1 MKGIKK
7 MKKTLRLFTAV
18 IFTVFMVM
26 SMSITAFA
34 VDEFSITV
42 NRANPDKAE
51 HTYEAYQIFSVTK
64 ISGNDKAVS
73 GVEWGDGVN
82 GTTLL
87 DALQTDTTVVDTTES
102 TQMKTLFAGKTTAAG
117 VAMVVDANK
126 EKPAFVKCFAK
137 LVNANLA
144 TAAATGNMAA
154 SADSVKLDVT
164 HKGKGYYFV
173 KDKDKSQ
180 DDTAGAYTS
189 YILKVLG
196 QETIDAKEEVP
207 TLDKKIVDG
216 NNEVSENTA
225 SIGDTVKFRIKTA
238 VPNTSAYNKYFLI
251 IKDSLCKGL
260 TFVSDSVKVY
270 ANNAAQAL
278 IADKYTVKT
287 TGIGTGETFNIVL
300 KDAKTYSGQSIV
312 VEYEAFLNKN
322 ADITMNG
329 NPNTASLTYSNNPNH
344 EYKGED
350 EPSTTTGDDDVM
362 GKTPDVQTKTF
373 TTGLKLVKVDGE
385 DHDKK
390 LQGAKFTISGD
401 GVKAVVINSEIYK
414 LDNTNGTYYKLKTG
428 GFTETKATDAT
439 RDKYENE
446 NEKYTLITTVEKTT
460 AANGVNKSVYT
471 GADGIISFVGLTA
484 GEYTITEEDAPE
496 GYNKIAPFTVT
507 ITAGYDTTGAFTGWT
522 VKKGTTELTADTD
535 HLYKFEVENNQ
546 GIVLPGTGGMGTT
559 IFYVVGGLMI
569 LCAGALLIT
578 KVRMGKKDK

>member
-1 MKGIKK
+1 
-7 MKKTLRLFTAV
+7 MKKTLRILTV
-18 IFTVFMVM
+18 MVLTVFMVM
-26 SMSITAFA
+26 SVSMTAFA

-42 NRANPDKAE
+42 NRANSDKAA

-82 GTTLL
+82 GTALL
-87 DALQTDTTVVDTTES
+87 AALQNDTTVVDTTN

-144 TAAATGNMAA
+144 TAAAATKDMAA

-164 HKGKGYYFV
+164 QKGKGYYFV
-173 KDKDKSQ
+173 KDKDNSQ
-180 DDTAGAYTS
+180 NDTAGAYTS

-238 VPNTSAYNKYFLI
+238 VPNTSAYNKYFFI
-251 IKDSLCKGL
+251 IKDSLCNGL

-278 IADKYTVKT
+278 LADKYTVKT
-287 TGIGTGETFNIVL
+287 TGIGTGESFNIVL

-312 VEYEAFLNKN
+312 VEYEAFLNEN

-344 EYKGED
+344 EYKGND
-350 EPSTTTGDDDVM
+350 EPSTTPGDDDVM

-373 TTGLKLVKVDGE
+373 TTGLKLLKVDG
-385 DHDKK
+385 DSHNP
-390 LQGAKFTISGD
+390 LAGAKFSITGN
-401 GVKAVVINSEIYK
+401 GVKAVVINSKIYK
-414 LDNTNGTYYKLKTG
+414 LDNTNGKYYKLKTG
-428 GFTETKATDAT
+428 GFTDTKATDAT

-446 NEKYTLITTVEKTT
+446 NEKYTLINTVEKTT

-522 VKKGTTELTADTD
+522 VTKGTTELTADTD

-546 GIVLPGTGGMGTT
+546 GIVLPDTGGMGTT

>member
-42 NRANPDKAE
+42 NRANSDKAA

-87 DALQTDTTVVDTTES
+87 DALKNDTTVVDTTKN

-126 EKPAFVKCFAK
+126 EKAAFVKRFAE
-137 LVNANLA
+137 LVNNNLG
-144 TAAATGNMAA
+144 TKAATETMAA
-154 SADSVKLDVT
+154 GSTSVKLDVT
-164 HKGKGYYFV
+164 EKGKGYYFV
-173 KDKDKSQ
+173 KDKDNSQ

-189 YILKVLG
+189 YILQVLG
-196 QETIDAKEEVP
+196 QVTIDAKEVVP

-238 VPNTSAYNKYFLI
+238 VPNTSAYNKYFFI
-251 IKDSLCKGL
+251 IKDSLCNGL

-278 IADKYTVKT
+278 TADKYTVKI

-344 EYKGED
+344 EYKGND
-350 EPSTTTGDDDVM
+350 EPSTTPGDDDVM

-385 DHDKK
+385 DHNKK
-390 LQGAKFTISGD
+390 LQGAKFTISGN
-401 GVKAVVINSEIYK
+401 GVKAVMVNGKIYK
-414 LDNTNGTYYKLKTG
+414 EDDTGKFYMLKDGT
-428 GFTETKATDAT
+428 FTENGALAA
-439 RDKYENE
+439 DKYDD
-446 NEKYTLITTVEKTT
+446 KSKRYALIDVVKKDTKDETINKT
-460 AANGVNKSVYT
+460 AYSN
-471 GADGIISFVGLTA
+471 ADGVITFVGL
-484 GEYTITEEDAPE
+484 GEGTYTITEDEAPE
-496 GYNKIAPFTVT
+496 GYNKVSPFEIT
-507 ITAGYDTTGAFTGWT
+507 IKAEYNKSTKAFEGWT
-522 VKKGTTELTADTD
+522 VTKGTTELTADTD

-546 GIVLPGTGGMGTT
+546 GIVLPDTGGVGTT